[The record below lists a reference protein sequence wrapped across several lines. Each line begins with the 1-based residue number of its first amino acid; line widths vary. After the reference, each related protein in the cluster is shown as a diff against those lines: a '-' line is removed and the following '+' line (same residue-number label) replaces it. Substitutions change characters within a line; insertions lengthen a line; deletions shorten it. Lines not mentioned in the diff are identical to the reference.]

1 MMDKIILHTHDVSKN
16 RGDMKKEGEEE
27 ATLAD
32 NFVITPKT
40 ISTRPYS
47 LNTGITGKK
56 STKGRIKDR

>member
-1 MMDKIILHTHDVSKN
+1 MDKIILHARDISKN

-27 ATLAD
+27 VTLAD
-32 NFVITPKT
+32 NFIITPKT

-47 LNTGITGKK
+47 LNTEITSKK